1 MLSASKTQGAGWRN
15 GVHRTSERRRVGL
28 RRFSYVESENVRKRG
43 CHCLKNSPS
52 VHPKIP
58 VLILACISTC
68 PMPTSIFGVDGK
80 I

>member
-1 MLSASKTQGAGWRN
+1 MSSASKTQGAGWRN

-43 CHCLKNSPS
+43 CHYLENSPS

-58 VLILACISTC
+58 VSIGPDTN
-68 PMPTSIFGVDGK
+68 TSMHRYLSNAY
-80 I
+80 